1 MVYGSLADWDRVQN
15 GIQTSMEGDLKIAKE
30 TTAAALKEAESLFDS
45 RVTSLTNVITA
56 NKAYYTDKLA
66 EATGIVVD
74 WKSQST
80 ADRAAVRAIRDGQ
93 ISELKT
99 ELVSMIQQATRKRVE
114 EEAVADVEQSKKVLL
129 ATISA
134 RVEAMADNVFA
145 NVFRAVMTA
154 WS

>member
-1 MVYGSLADWDRVQN
+1 MGEQGELLKGFKDDLKESTDGLYGSLADWDRVQN

-30 TTAAALKEAESLFDS
+30 TTAAALNCKEAESLFDS
-45 RVTSLTNVITA
+45 RVTSLTNIITD

-99 ELVSMIQQATRKRVE
+99 KLVSMIQQGEATRKRVE
-114 EEAVADVEQSKKVLL
+114 AEAVADVEQSKKRRC
-129 ATISA
+129 S
-134 RVEAMADNVFA
+134 
-145 NVFRAVMTA
+145 
-154 WS
+154 